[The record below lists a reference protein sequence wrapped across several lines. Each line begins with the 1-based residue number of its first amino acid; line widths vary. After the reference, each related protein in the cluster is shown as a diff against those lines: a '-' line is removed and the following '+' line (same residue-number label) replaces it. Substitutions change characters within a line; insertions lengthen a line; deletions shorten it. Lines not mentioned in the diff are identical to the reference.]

1 MKSKTYEFIP
11 NGKPW
16 QPGWVRRIP
25 FGLLSLFFGIISM
38 ALSAVVLRTSDGKE
52 INTWPSSALHR
63 AQPSVFLSV
72 LAACAN
78 TFLRFSLSKAVSVTW
93 WDHALKGTTLED
105 LHHAWSFGSSL
116 QASVFSGRNFNLVA
130 LASIISSIIIID
142 GPLLQ
147 QASTVI
153 TKSYQQTTLTTAALS
168 ADFLPSGF
176 STSWGYSEYDE
187 GGLGYLNFTG
197 LYQRN
202 FSQVVQGY
210 TARSDIKLNHT
221 GCRGTCSMNL
231 EAEGFDVNCQRGK
244 TPYNLSIPDDG
255 TKWSI
260 PSTVLGYVKIAMP
273 VVADD
278 AFPIAIYAAYKEDES
293 SLGNLTQINCTMRPA
308 RVTYPV
314 VLSDGTVTLQ
324 PAGENDTIK
333 IKEVTDKREIGGIF
347 DALRQLFNSTVTIL
361 GNSDADHSEIDLWY
375 ISNDGTFGNTY
386 LTSNDNNGP
395 QTTWADPT
403 PDIISTAREL
413 MFRTAVA
420 ASNASTT
427 QTANSTDTF
436 TRVVYQSHYQY
447 FAAAMAVIVANAVV
461 VCPLF
466 VGFHHMGR
474 NASMSPLELARAF
487 QSPLTAAGGSND
499 EVPRLLGVLG
509 KRRVRYGE
517 VWQRE
522 LDLVPVD
529 GMLAPHGAK
538 SGDEVTLDSG
548 IVTPKTAGLMKR
560 EDESGGVDDLF
571 NSRTDLVPEDA
582 EDDGARAGV
591 VRRLGFADADAVA
604 PPKKGV
610 IYF

>member
-1 MKSKTYEFIP
+1 MKGSNYDAIP
-11 NGKPW
+11 NGKLW
-16 QPGWVRRIP
+16 QPGWLRRIP
-25 FGLLSLFFGIISM
+25 FGLLSLFLGIISM
-38 ALSAVVLRTSDGKE
+38 ALSAVVLWNSDGKE
-52 INTWPSSALHR
+52 INTWPSAALYR

-78 TFLRFSLSKAVSVTW
+78 TFLRFSLSQAVSVTW
-93 WDHALKGTTLED
+93 WDRALKGTTLQD
-105 LHHAWSFGSSL
+105 LHHAWAFGSSL

-130 LASIISSIIIID
+130 LASIISSVIIID

-147 QASTVI
+147 QASTVV
-153 TKSYQQTTLTTAALS
+153 TRSHHKTTLTAAALS
-168 ADFLPSGF
+168 TDFLPSGF
-176 STSWGYSEYDE
+176 ATSWGFSEYDE
-187 GGLGYLNFTG
+187 GGLGYLDFTG

-202 FSQVVQGY
+202 FSQVLQGY

-221 GCRGTCSMNL
+221 GCRGTCSTNL

-255 TKWSI
+255 TKWSV
-260 PSTVLGYVKIAMP
+260 PSTVLGYVKIAIP

-278 AFPIAIYAAYKEDES
+278 AFSIAIYAEYKEDEA
-293 SLGNLTQINCTMRPA
+293 SLGNLTQVNCTLRPA

-314 VLSDGTVTLQ
+314 VLSNGTVTLQ
-324 PAGENDTIK
+324 PAGENDTIQ
-333 IKEVTDKREIGGIF
+333 IKEKTDKTEIGGIF

-361 GNSDADHSEIDLWY
+361 GNSDADHPEVDLWY
-375 ISNDGTFGNTY
+375 IANDGTFGNTY
-386 LTSNDNNGP
+386 LTSSENNGP
-395 QTTWADPT
+395 KTTWADPT

-436 TRVVYQSHYQY
+436 DRVVYQSHYQY
-447 FAAAMAVIVANAVV
+447 FAAALAVIVANAIVI
-461 VCPLF
+461 CSLF

-474 NASMSPLELARAF
+474 TASMSPLELARAF

-517 VWQRE
+517 IEQRE
-522 LDLVPVD
+522 LDVVPAD
-529 GMLAPHGAK
+529 GMLAPRLAE
-538 SGDEVTLDSG
+538 SGDGVTLDSG
-548 IVTPKTAGLMKR
+548 IATPKTAGLVGR
-560 EDESGGVDDLF
+560 EDERRDTDDLF
-571 NSRTDLVPEDA
+571 NSRTDLVLEDA
-582 EDDGARAGV
+582 ESDGGRAGV
-591 VRRLGFADADAVA
+591 ARRLGFADADAVA
-604 PPKKGV
+604 PPKTGAM
-610 IYF
+610 YF